1 MDKKTKLELEQ
12 MLVEVQKID
21 NNQIYSLDYDDE
33 LKKMKLQIDKI
44 RLEIMYINDD
54 EKRVISAKMQQRD
67 PLKNKN
73 KNK

>member
-1 MDKKTKLELEQ
+1 MNKKTKQELEQ

-21 NNQIYSLDYDDE
+21 NNQIYSLDYDDD

>member
-1 MDKKTKLELEQ
+1 MNNKTKQELEQ
-12 MLVEVQKID
+12 MLIEVQKID
-21 NNQIYSLDYDDE
+21 NNQIYSLNYDDD
-33 LKKMKLQIDKI
+33 LKKMKSQIEKI
-44 RLEIMYINDD
+44 RLEIMYRNDD

>member
-1 MDKKTKLELEQ
+1 MNKKTKQELEQ

>member
-1 MDKKTKLELEQ
+1 MDKKTKQELEQ

-21 NNQIYSLDYDDE
+21 NNQIYSLNYDDD
-33 LKKMKLQIDKI
+33 LKKMKSQIEKI
-44 RLEIMYINDD
+44 RLEIMYRNDD
-54 EKRVISAKMQQRD
+54 EKRIISAKMQQRD

>member
-1 MDKKTKLELEQ
+1 MNKKTKQELEQ

-67 PLKNKN
+67 PLKNKY
-73 KNK
+73 K

>member
-1 MDKKTKLELEQ
+1 MNKKTKQELEQ

-73 KNK
+73 KNT

>member
-21 NNQIYSLDYDDE
+21 NNQIYSLDYDDD
-33 LKKMKLQIDKI
+33 LKKMKAQIEKI
-44 RLEIMYINDD
+44 RLEIMYRNDD
-54 EKRVISAKMQQRD
+54 EKRIISAKMQQRD

-73 KNK
+73 K

>member
-1 MDKKTKLELEQ
+1 MNNKTKQELEQ
-12 MLVEVQKID
+12 MLIEVQKID
-21 NNQIYSLDYDDE
+21 NNQIYSLNYDDD
-33 LKKMKLQIDKI
+33 LKKMKSQIQKI
-44 RLEIMYINDD
+44 RLEIMYRNDD

>member
-1 MDKKTKLELEQ
+1 MDKKTKPELEQ

-21 NNQIYSLDYDDE
+21 NNQIYSLNYDDD
-33 LKKMKLQIDKI
+33 LKKMKSQIEKI
-44 RLEIMYINDD
+44 RLEIMYRNDD

-73 KNK
+73 K